1 MSRRTSSNIRKSSD
15 DAASPK
21 SKYNVKK
28 SESLMITLSSY
39 LPSIGVTALIVF
51 LASFGYIIYQKSQD
65 RIQNLMNIDTYR
77 LNETLSFRQY
87 NSFNSEPYLFYCDR
101 ERPYSANKKKDNAV
115 ETVPQIFSQLNL
127 QKTPVKINFAVLNCS
142 QSVIANPSDSP
153 KSIYDKFK
161 LKKDIKPLIWGKT
174 PWNNHYYRNIQ
185 MSAIY
190 MKDVGMMRKFLETY
204 MSPHAISIDT
214 NKAFIKY
221 CQFHKASTH
230 DENDIPST
238 CVLILKGDRY
248 QAKLHGSLEQR
259 LVQAFPATRFGV
271 VDANKLRLSFEDF
284 NVLTTDT
291 FGIKLYALRNGTH
304 FLEMLNPP
312 TWDYIDTFISHAVSV
327 PISDYKK
334 ITNQKA
340 ITLVK
345 PKAGGGRSTYSKKAP
360 KEPKKKESV
369 DADDQE
375 SGRRTKASKSSASSS
390 TKSKS
395 KAKEESV
402 QEEEQEDD
410 EVDDQEEVQSPEKI
424 KMEQAERERK
434 IREQMDR
441 QQREHLYDSTESEE
455 EMSSSTG
462 EDDEDVESVIEL

>member
-1 MSRRTSSNIRKSSD
+1 MSRRTSNNIRKQGD
-15 DAASPK
+15 DATSPK
-21 SKYNVKK
+21 SKHYVKK

-39 LPSIGVTALIVF
+39 LPSIGISALVIF

-101 ERPYSANKKKDNAV
+101 DRPYSANKKKDNAV
-115 ETVPQIFSQLNL
+115 KSVPQIFSQLNL
-127 QKTPVKINFAVLNCS
+127 QKTSVKINFAVLNCS
-142 QSVIANPSDSP
+142 QVVTVNPSDSP

-161 LKKDIKPLIWGKT
+161 LKKEVKPLIWGKT

-190 MKDVGMMRKFLETY
+190 MKDVGMMRKFLDTY
-204 MSPHAISIDT
+204 MSPHAVAIDT
-214 NKAFIKY
+214 NKAFLKY

-259 LVQAFPATRFGV
+259 LVQAFPATRFGIM
-271 VDANKLRLSFEDF
+271 DANKLRLSFEDYH
-284 NVLTTDT
+284 VLTTDT

-327 PISDYKK
+327 PVSDYKK
-334 ITNQKA
+334 ITNQKS

-345 PKAGGGRSTYSKKAP
+345 PKAAGGSRASSSSKKEP
-360 KEPKKKESV
+360 KEPKTRESV
-369 DADDQE
+369 DSNDQQTNRK
-375 SGRRTKASKSSASSS
+375 SKASKSSS
-390 TKSKS
+390 TKSKP

-402 QEEEQEDD
+402 REETQEDD
-410 EVDDQEEVQSPEKI
+410 EVDDQEEVQSPEKL
-424 KMEQAERERK
+424 KMEQAERERR

-441 QQREHLYDSTESEE
+441 QQRDHLYDSAESEE

-462 EDDEDVESVIEL
+462 EDEEDVESVIEL